1 MMHNSLLRQL
11 GFAALTVALI
21 EAPLSAAS
29 ATASLA
35 VGATVAANCTITTN
49 ALAFGAYDPVV
60 TNAVS
65 SLDGTGQLVVAC
77 TKGATP
83 TIALGLGGNASGS
96 SRRMKDSGGNFL
108 TYELYHDSSASVV
121 WNTSGSGLLSPGAA
135 TSKAARSFTVY
146 GRVAGN
152 QDVPAGS
159 YSDAVVATVNF

>member
-1 MMHNSLLRQL
+1 MTTKSLLRQL
-11 GFAALTVALI
+11 GFATLSIAMI
-21 EAPLSAAS
+21 EAPIQAAS

-35 VGATVAANCTITTN
+35 VGATVGSNCTITTN

-60 TNAVS
+60 TNAVA

-77 TKGATP
+77 TKGTTP
-83 TIALGLGGNASGS
+83 TIGLGVGGNASGS
-96 SRRMKDSGGNFL
+96 TRRMKDSGGNFL
-108 TYELYHDSSASVV
+108 TYELYQDSGASVV
-121 WNTSGSGLLSPGAA
+121 WSTSGAGLLSPVAA
-135 TSKAARSFTVY
+135 PSKTARSFTVY